1 MAGLSK
7 NLVWCL
13 IVVLS
18 LAAGSVFAQDDPE
31 VEGGEVSEVIVVT
44 ASRTE
49 QRLQEVPV
57 AMTVI
62 GAAELETMPADDYG
76 DVLRNVPGLNVTQI
90 SARDIQVNTR
100 KASGSLST
108 DQLVLLDG
116 RTVYLDFFGFVMW
129 DLLPLN
135 FNEIAQV
142 EVVRGP
148 GSAVWGANA
157 LGGVI
162 NLITKSP
169 WEAAGT
175 SVNLGGGEL
184 STLYAAATHA
194 AAGDKTGYKLS
205 LSYYEQDPYD
215 RPTGIIRGTE
225 VTNPPGTPYPPFV
238 NEGTE
243 QPKIDL
249 RVDHNASNDSS
260 WSFSAG
266 YAGTD
271 GIVHSGI
278 GPFDVDSS
286 SNLTYGKVSW
296 AKKALNVNVFAN
308 LLDGEAQ
315 NLLTVGPDG
324 LPIILGF
331 ESQTYNI
338 DFSNTNVIGEKN
350 VLTYGATA
358 KTTDFDLSI
367 APLGEKRDEIGVFF
381 QDEILF
387 SEKFRWL
394 IGARW
399 DDIDSLDGAV
409 VSPRTS
415 LMFQPSRDHNFR
427 ISYNEAFRAPSVV
440 ENFLSIAIVNQANI
454 LPLAQQL
461 AAVGLAPQLLIP
473 GVGFVPA
480 NPSNPLLFPQIPL
493 LYPGFVFGTQTA
505 GNPRLVEESLKAY
518 EIGYVGNFGDGRG
531 TVTIAVYRNEL
542 IDGTDFFASQ
552 SYTSANPPAN
562 WPIYVTTPF
571 GPVPFVPADTFP
583 SLFTYRNI
591 GEQVNEGFEFSIDHR
606 PNPSWRW
613 GFNYSYQ
620 NEPET
625 SAEIAPGTIN
635 LPAESRFNFSL
646 AYSGE
651 KFYSD
656 LNVNYVDEAFWTDV
670 LDARFHGFTEDYT
683 MVNLSLGFH
692 FNDKV
697 TLSVIGVNIFDD
709 EILQHI
715 FGDVIS
721 RKVTGQLSFK
731 F

>member
-1 MAGLSK
+1 MAGLNK
-7 NLVWCL
+7 LTRGALVL
-13 IVVLS
+13 ALLLGGVPVL
-18 LAAGSVFAQDDPE
+18 AQDSEDEPE

-44 ASRTE
+44 ASRME

-62 GAAELETMPADDYG
+62 SAEELATMPADDYG

-90 SARDIQVNTR
+90 SARDVQVNTR

-175 SVNLGGGEL
+175 NVILGAGEL
-184 STLYAAATHA
+184 STLYGNVTHA
-194 AAGDKTGYKLS
+194 AGGDKTGYKIS
-205 LSYYEQDPYD
+205 ASFYEQDAYD
-215 RPTGIIRGTE
+215 RPTGIIRGSE
-225 VTNPPGTPYPPFV
+225 VTNPPGTPYPPFM

-249 RVDHNASNDSS
+249 RVDYLQSDDVS
-260 WSFSAG
+260 WSFSGG

-286 SNLTYGKVSW
+286 SNMSYGKVSW

-308 LLDGEAQ
+308 LLDGEAE
-315 NLLTVGPDG
+315 NLLTVGTDG
-324 LPIILGF
+324 RPLILGF

-338 DFSNTNVIGEKN
+338 DFSNTNIIGEKN
-350 VLTYGATA
+350 IITYGATY

-367 APLGEKRDEIGVFF
+367 APAGEKREEFGVFL

-387 SEKFRWL
+387 TDKFRWL
-394 IGARW
+394 VGARW
-399 DDIDSLDGAV
+399 DDIDSLDDPV

-427 ISYNEAFRAPSVV
+427 ISYNEAFRAASVV
-440 ENFLSIAIVNQANI
+440 ENYLGISIVNQ
-454 LPLAQQL
+454 
-461 AAVGLAPQLLIP
+461 VD
-473 GVGFVPA
+473 
-480 NPSNPLLFPQIPL
+480 LFPLFAAFGIPAPNPF
-493 LYPGFVFGTQTA
+493 LYVFPTFTM
-505 GNPRLVEESLKAY
+505 GNDDLVEESL
-518 EIGYVGNFGDGRG
+518 
-531 TVTIAVYRNEL
+531 
-542 IDGTDFFASQ
+542 
-552 SYTSANPPAN
+552 
-562 WPIYVTTPF
+562 
-571 GPVPFVPADTFP
+571 
-583 SLFTYRNI
+583 
-591 GEQVNEGFEFSIDHR
+591 
-606 PNPSWRW
+606 
-613 GFNYSYQ
+613 
-620 NEPET
+620 
-625 SAEIAPGTIN
+625 
-635 LPAESRFNFSL
+635 
-646 AYSGE
+646 
-651 KFYSD
+651 
-656 LNVNYVDEAFWTDV
+656 EA
-670 LDARFHGFTEDYT
+670 
-683 MVNLSLGFH
+683 
-692 FNDKV
+692 
-697 TLSVIGVNIFDD
+697 
-709 EILQHI
+709 
-715 FGDVIS
+715 
-721 RKVTGQLSFK
+721 
-731 F
+731 

>member
-7 NLVWCL
+7 LFGWGLV
-13 IVVLS
+13 VVLLLS
-18 LAAGSVFAQDDPE
+18 GGAILAQDSEEEPE
-31 VEGGEVSEVIVVT
+31 PEGGEVTDVIVVT
-44 ASRTE
+44 ASRME

-62 GAAELETMPADDYG
+62 SADELATMPADDYG

-169 WEAAGT
+169 WEAVGT
-175 SVNLGGGEL
+175 SVTLGAGEL
-184 STLYAAATHA
+184 STLYGTLTHA
-194 AAGDKTGYKLS
+194 AAGEKTGYKIS
-205 LSYYEQDPYD
+205 TSYYEQDAYD
-215 RPTGIIRGTE
+215 RPTGIINGTE
-225 VTNPPGTPYPPFV
+225 VTNPPGTPYPSFE

-249 RVDHNASNDSS
+249 RLDYNQTDDTS

-286 SNLTYGKVSW
+286 SNLSYAKVSW
-296 AKKALNVNVFAN
+296 AKKALTVNAFAN
-308 LLDGEAQ
+308 LLDGEAN
-315 NLLTVGPDG
+315 NLLTRGLDG
-324 LPIILGF
+324 SPLVLGF

-338 DFSNTNVIGEKN
+338 DFANTNIVGERN
-350 VLTYGATA
+350 IITYGATF

-367 APLGEKRDEIGVFF
+367 APLGEARDEFGVFL
-381 QDEILF
+381 QDEIMLGD
-387 SEKFRWL
+387 KVRWL

-399 DDIDSLDGAV
+399 DDIDSLDGPV

-415 LMFQPSRDHNFR
+415 LMFAPSPDHNFR
-427 ISYNEAFRAPSVV
+427 ISYNEAFRAASVV
-440 ENFLSIAIVNQANI
+440 ENFLSVEIVNQVV
-454 LPLAQQL
+454 LPAF
-461 AAVGLAPQLLIP
+461 P
-473 GVGFVPA
+473 
-480 NPSNPLLFPQIPL
+480 PLLPTPSLFAFPSR
-493 LYPGFVFGTQTA
+493 TA
-505 GNPRLVEESLKAY
+505 GNSNLKEESLKAY
-518 EIGYVGNFGDGRG
+518 EIGYVGNFAEGKG
-531 TVTIAVYRNEL
+531 TVTVAVYSNEL
-542 IDGTDFFASQ
+542 TDGIDFFASEFY
-552 SYTSANPPAN
+552 SSFDPPPG
-562 WPIYVTTPF
+562 WPLPPF
-571 GPVPFVPADTFP
+571 IPVPVPGIGVILIETVPEDTFP
-583 SLFTYRNI
+583 KLFTYRNI
-591 GEQVNEGFEFSIDHR
+591 GEQTNEGFEFSFDFR
-606 PNPSWRW
+606 PNTEWRV

-620 NEPET
+620 DEPEL
-625 SAEIAPGTIN
+625 SAEIEPGTIN
-635 LPAESRFNFSL
+635 IPGENRFNFALS
-646 AYSGE
+646 YSGD
-651 KFYSD
+651 KFFSD

-670 LDARFHGFTEDYT
+670 LDARFHGTTEDYT
-683 MVNLSLGFH
+683 MTNLSLGYR

-697 TLSVIGVNIFDD
+697 TLSVIGVNVFDD
-709 EILQHI
+709 DILQHI

-721 RKVTGQLSFK
+721 RKVTGQLQLK

>member
-7 NLVWCL
+7 YVGWGL
-13 IVVLS
+13 IAVLLPS
-18 LAAGSVFAQDDPE
+18 GAPLLAQDSEGGPE

-62 GAAELETMPADDYG
+62 GADELETMPADDYG

-90 SARDIQVNTR
+90 SARDVQVNTR

-116 RTVYLDFFGFVMW
+116 RSVYLDFFGFVMW

-135 FNEIAQV
+135 FNEVAQV

-175 SVNLGGGEL
+175 NVNLGGGEL
-184 STLYAAATHA
+184 STLYGAVTHA
-194 AAGDKTGYKLS
+194 AGGEKTGYKIS
-205 LSYYEQDPYD
+205 ASYYEQDPYD

-225 VTNPPGTPYPPFV
+225 ITNPPGTQYPPFQ
-238 NEGTE
+238 NQGTE

-249 RVDHNASNDSS
+249 RIDHNQSDDSS

-286 SNLTYGKVSW
+286 SNLSYAKVSW
-296 AKKALNVNVFAN
+296 VRKALNVNVFAN
-308 LLDGEAQ
+308 LLDGEAS
-315 NLLTVGPDG
+315 NLLTVGTDL
-324 LPIILGF
+324 LPLLLGF

-338 DFSNTNVIGEKN
+338 DFSNTHAAGQKNVI
-350 VLTYGATA
+350 TYGATA
-358 KTTDFDLSI
+358 KTTDFELSI
-367 APLGEKRDEIGVFF
+367 APLGEKRDEYGVFL
-381 QDEILF
+381 QDEIIF
-387 SEKFRWL
+387 SDKVRWL
-394 IGARW
+394 VGARF
-399 DDIDSLDGAV
+399 DDIDTVGSV

-415 LMFQPSRDHNFR
+415 LMFQPSPDHNFR
-427 ISYNEAFRAPSVV
+427 ISYNEAFRAASVV
-440 ENFLSIAIVNQANI
+440 ENFLSIEIRNTVL
-454 LPLAQQL
+454 LP
-461 AAVGLAPQLLIP
+461 AAP
-473 GVGFVPA
+473 
-480 NPSNPLLFPQIPL
+480 PLLPAPT
-493 LYPGFVFGTQTA
+493 PFVFPTRTA
-505 GNPRLVEESLKAY
+505 GNPRLTEEILEAY
-518 EIGYVGNFGDGRG
+518 EIGYVGTFAEGRG
-531 TVTIAVYRNEL
+531 TVTVAVYRNE
-542 IDGTDFFASQ
+542 ITDGIDFFDAEFYDSF
-552 SYTSANPPAN
+552 NPPPD
-562 WPIYVTTPF
+562 WPLPPFIPTPF
-571 GPVPFVPADTFP
+571 GLIPTVPEDTFP

-591 GEQVNEGFEFSIDHR
+591 GEQINEGFEFSLDYR
-606 PNPSWRW
+606 PDLNWRF
-613 GFNYSYQ
+613 GFNYSFQ
-620 NEPET
+620 DEPEA
-625 SAEIAPGTIN
+625 SAEIEPGTIII
-635 LPAESRFNFSL
+635 PAENRFNFSL

-651 KFYSD
+651 KFFSD

-670 LDARFHGFTEDYT
+670 LDSRFHGTTEDYT
-683 MVNLSLGFH
+683 MVNLSLGVRLM
-692 FNDKV
+692 DDRV
-697 TLSVIGVNIFDD
+697 TLSVIGVNVFDD

-721 RKVTGQLSFK
+721 RKVSGQVSFK